1 MSDLLPD
8 GTYDAFVVDVIHET
22 DGAGRLHT
30 HVEITVVAGE
40 AKGIVLQVATDAS
53 IGSFEELVGMPATL
67 VIEDGSPSITID
79 R

>member
-1 MSDLLPD
+1 MSDVLPD

-22 DGAGRLHT
+22 DGAGRLLT
-30 HVEITVVAGE
+30 HVEITLVSGE
-40 AKGIVLQVATDAS
+40 HKGLVLQVATTES

-67 VIEDGSPSITID
+67 TVADGSPSISID

>member
-1 MSDLLPD
+1 MNDLLPD

-22 DGAGRLHT
+22 DGVGRLLT

-40 AKGIVLQVATDAS
+40 HKGLVLQVATDES

-67 VIEDGSPSITID
+67 TVAEGAPSITID

>member
-8 GTYDAFVVDVIHET
+8 GSYDAFVVDVIHET
-22 DGAGRLHT
+22 DGAGRTLT
-30 HVEITVVAGE
+30 HVEITLVSGE
-40 AKGIVLQVATDAS
+40 HKGLVLQVATSES

-67 VIEDGSPSITID
+67 TVAEGSPSITID

>member
-8 GTYDAFVVDVIHET
+8 GSYDAFVVDVIHET

-30 HVEITVVAGE
+30 HVELTVVAGE
-40 AKGIVLQVATDAS
+40 HKGLVLQVATDAS
-53 IGSFEELVGMPATL
+53 IGSFEDLVGLPATL
-67 VIEDGSPSITID
+67 LVADGTPSVTID